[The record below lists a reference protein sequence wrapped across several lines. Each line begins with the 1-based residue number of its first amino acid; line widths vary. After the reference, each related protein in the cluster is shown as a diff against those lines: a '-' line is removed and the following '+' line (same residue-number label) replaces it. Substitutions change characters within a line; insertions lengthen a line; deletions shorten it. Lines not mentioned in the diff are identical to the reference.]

1 MKLDTIYV
9 IHHTHTDIGFTNDQP
24 IFLGDAIPIWKS
36 NGIVV
41 GL

>member
-24 IFLGDAIPIWKS
+24 IIWEMQYRF
-36 NGIVV
+36 
-41 GL
+41 